1 MRALLR
7 ESRRSSGWPWTSWI
21 GTSGCAASSG
31 RNGFEYVARN
41 YAWASILDKYERL
54 FTRVLGAGPEAGT
67 PELTKIGRYVKEYQR
82 VGFSLH
88 GLCQLHDQEPGDQD
102 RLLRSRS
109 EREDDQPPLHPLQ
122 ARRRY
127 RGEFICLETETERTF
142 FFDLLPI
149 KAGLIGEFKVHFQLM
164 TVPGQAFYE
173 ASRKSVLKGA
183 DGIVFVADS
192 QIPLLDANLENFDGL
207 RRNCLEHNI
216 DLNQIPLVFQYNKR
230 DLNYLIPVETFN
242 NLLNPRRLPFVEAA
256 AINGVGV
263 FESLREI
270 SKLTVPV
277 VREKILGEKRKEM
290 GKTEFHEE
298 SSERGRR
305 AAGAGPGRG
314 RIRQSRPGQPLPGD
328 EDQDEVPEGDR
339 DASSTR
345 SPRNSGPRAN
355 NPASAFLIRPRAL
368 A

>member
-1 MRALLR
+1 MA
-7 ESRRSSGWPWTSWI
+7 
-21 GTSGCAASSG
+21 
-31 RNGFEYVARN
+31 FVN
-41 YAWASILDKYERL
+41 YATKNLAIKVVYYGPGLSGKTTNLRFIYFKLDAS
-54 FTRVLGAGPEAGT
+54 
-67 PELTKIGRYVKEYQR
+67 
-82 VGFSLH
+82 
-88 GLCQLHDQEPGDQD
+88 
-102 RLLRSRS
+102 
-109 EREDDQPPLHPLQ
+109 
-122 ARRRY
+122 Y

-183 DGIVFVADS
+183 DGIIFVADS

-216 DLNQIPLVFQYNKR
+216 DLNVIPLVFQYNKR

-277 VREKILGEKRKEM
+277 VREKLLGEKRKET
-290 GKTEFHEE
+290 GKIEFPEE
-298 SSERGRR
+298 RVEEAAERREMHK
-305 AAGAGPGRG
+305 
-314 RIRQSRPGQPLPGD
+314 D
-328 EDQDEVPEGDR
+328 DVEFV
-339 DASSTR
+339 
-345 SPRNSGPRAN
+345 
-355 NPASAFLIRPRAL
+355 NPAQASPFQVTKIKMKSQKEIEQELEKISKEFGTKAK
-368 A
+368 